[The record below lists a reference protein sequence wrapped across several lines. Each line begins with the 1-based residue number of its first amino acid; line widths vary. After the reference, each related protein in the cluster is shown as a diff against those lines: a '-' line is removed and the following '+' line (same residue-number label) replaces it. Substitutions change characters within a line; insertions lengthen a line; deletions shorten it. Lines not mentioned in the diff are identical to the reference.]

1 MTMERIR
8 ILMYSE
14 RTEIRFSWFIL
25 FDKYDEVFWANTYDF
40 AENMLTTYIFNIVF
54 IDYRVVDKYKK
65 IADLLYQCGLS
76 TKIRVVDLPLLT
88 DGSNQSSH
96 DSKDTDA
103 ILKPKKEVMVFDDLV
118 IDPNSAQVTFKGEE
132 IELTEKEFDLLSC
145 LAKNRGQ
152 VLSYDDIFELVWK
165 DNGTHGD
172 DVIKAHLH
180 RLRKKLSITNRE
192 YIKNV
197 RGKGY
202 RFSK

>member
-1 MTMERIR
+1 MMMERIR
-8 ILMYSE
+8 VLMYSE
-14 RTEIRFSWFIL
+14 RTEIRFSWIIL
-25 FDKYDEVFWANTYDF
+25 FDKYDEVFWANTYDV
-40 AENMLTTYIFNIVF
+40 AENMLTTYMFNIVF
-54 IDYRVVDKYKK
+54 IDYRVIDKYNK
-65 IADLLYQCGLS
+65 ISDLLYQRGLS
-76 TKIRVVDLPLLT
+76 TKIRVIELPLLT
-88 DGSNQSSH
+88 DGSNQSSSN
-96 DSKDTDA
+96 SKSFDEGV
-103 ILKPKKEVMVFDDLV
+103 KPKKEVMVFDDLV
-118 IDPNSAQVTFKGEE
+118 IDPNSVQVTFKGKE

-145 LAKNRGQ
+145 LARNCGQ
-152 VLSYDDIFELVWK
+152 VLSYDDIFDQVWD

>member
-1 MTMERIR
+1 MMERTRVLI
-8 ILMYSE
+8 YSE
-14 RTEIRFSWFIL
+14 RTEFRFSWMIL
-25 FDKYDEVFWANTYDF
+25 LDKYDEVFWANTYDV

-54 IDYRVVDKYKK
+54 IDYRVVDKYKE
-65 IADLLYQCGLS
+65 ISDLLFQRGLS
-76 TKIRVVDLPLLT
+76 IKIRVVELPLLT
-88 DGSNQSSH
+88 DGSNQSSYH
-96 DSKDTDA
+96 SEDTETM
-103 ILKPKKEVMVFDDLV
+103 LKPKKEVMVFDDLV
-118 IDPNSAQVTFKGEE
+118 IDPNSAQVTFKGNE

-152 VLSYDDIFELVWK
+152 VLSYDDIFKLVWK
-165 DNGTHGD
+165 DNRTHGD